1 MKSLKQLLS
10 KVKSGKMDKKTAK
23 DLDNLVTRGDGFVVI
38 TKSNKNG
45 YNRFHANQVDDRGL
59 DVVPHMRD
67 FKSKKGVYKPEHAMT
82 DINWKEE
89 MKEGKFDPKNPTVV
103 VSGLGSY
110 SLTGLK
116 DSVASQ
122 LSDLSKKLKGG
133 SEMDVDNVY
142 GMLVKNDT
150 LLYKV
155 KAIKDVQDE
164 LKTSIWKRRITIYK
178 RK

>member
-1 MKSLKQLLS
+1 MLKLKNLLKEDVKIQVSS
-10 KVKSGKMDKKTAK
+10 KD
-23 DLDNLVTRGDGFVVI
+23 DGYI
-38 TKSNKNG
+38 
-45 YNRFHANQVDDRGL
+45 Y
-59 DVVPHMRD
+59 
-67 FKSKKGVYKPEHAMT
+67 
-82 DINWKEE
+82 NWKEE
-89 MKEGKFDPKNPTVV
+89 MEEGKFDPKNPTVV

-122 LSDLSKKLKGG
+122 LSDLSKRLKSG
-133 SEMDVDNVY
+133 SEMDVNNVY
-142 GMLVKNDT
+142 SLLVKNDS

-164 LKTSIWKRRITIYK
+164 LKTSVWKRRITMYK

>member
-1 MKSLKQLLS
+1 MVKLKNLLKEDVKIQVSS
-10 KVKSGKMDKKTAK
+10 KD
-23 DLDNLVTRGDGFVVI
+23 DGYI
-38 TKSNKNG
+38 
-45 YNRFHANQVDDRGL
+45 Y
-59 DVVPHMRD
+59 
-67 FKSKKGVYKPEHAMT
+67 
-82 DINWKEE
+82 NWKEE

-122 LSDLSKKLKGG
+122 LSDLSKRLKSG
-133 SEMDVDNVY
+133 SEMDVNNVY
-142 GMLVKNDT
+142 SLLVKNES

-178 RK
+178 RKWKIN

>member
-1 MKSLKQLLS
+1 MVKLKNLLKEDVKIQVSS
-10 KVKSGKMDKKTAK
+10 KD
-23 DLDNLVTRGDGFVVI
+23 DGYI
-38 TKSNKNG
+38 
-45 YNRFHANQVDDRGL
+45 Y
-59 DVVPHMRD
+59 
-67 FKSKKGVYKPEHAMT
+67 
-82 DINWKEE
+82 NWKEE

-122 LSDLSKKLKGG
+122 LANLSKRLKGG

-142 GMLVKNDT
+142 SLLIKNDS

-164 LKTSIWKRRITIYK
+164 LKTSVWKRRITMYK
-178 RK
+178 RKW

>member
-1 MKSLKQLLS
+1 MVKLKNLLKEDVKVQVSS
-10 KVKSGKMDKKTAK
+10 KD
-23 DLDNLVTRGDGFVVI
+23 DGYI
-38 TKSNKNG
+38 
-45 YNRFHANQVDDRGL
+45 Y
-59 DVVPHMRD
+59 
-67 FKSKKGVYKPEHAMT
+67 
-82 DINWKEE
+82 NWKEE

-110 SLTGLK
+110 SLDILK
-116 DSVASQ
+116 KSVSSQ
-122 LSDLSKKLKGG
+122 LLDLSKRLKGG

-164 LKTSIWKRRITIYK
+164 LKTSIWKRRITMYK
-178 RK
+178 RKK

>member
-1 MKSLKQLLS
+1 MIKLKDILKEDVKIQVSS
-10 KVKSGKMDKKTAK
+10 KD
-23 DLDNLVTRGDGFVVI
+23 DGYI
-38 TKSNKNG
+38 
-45 YNRFHANQVDDRGL
+45 Y
-59 DVVPHMRD
+59 
-67 FKSKKGVYKPEHAMT
+67 
-82 DINWKEE
+82 NWKEE

-122 LSDLSKKLKGG
+122 LSNLSKRLKGG
-133 SEMDVDNVY
+133 SEMDVNNVY
-142 GMLVKNDT
+142 SLLVKNDS

-164 LKTSIWKRRITIYK
+164 LKT
-178 RK
+178 

>member
-1 MKSLKQLLS
+1 MLKLKNLLKEDVKIQVSS
-10 KVKSGKMDKKTAK
+10 KD
-23 DLDNLVTRGDGFVVI
+23 DGYI
-38 TKSNKNG
+38 
-45 YNRFHANQVDDRGL
+45 Y
-59 DVVPHMRD
+59 
-67 FKSKKGVYKPEHAMT
+67 
-82 DINWKEE
+82 NWKEE
-89 MKEGKFDPKNPTVV
+89 MEEGKFDPKNPTVV

-122 LSDLSKKLKGG
+122 FSDLSKRLKSG
-133 SEMDVDNVY
+133 SEMDVSNVY
-142 GMLVKNDT
+142 SMLVKNES

-164 LKTSIWKRRITIYK
+164 LKTSIWKRRITMYK

>member
-1 MKSLKQLLS
+1 MVKLKNLLKEDVKVQVSS
-10 KVKSGKMDKKTAK
+10 KD
-23 DLDNLVTRGDGFVVI
+23 DGYI
-38 TKSNKNG
+38 
-45 YNRFHANQVDDRGL
+45 Y
-59 DVVPHMRD
+59 
-67 FKSKKGVYKPEHAMT
+67 
-82 DINWKEE
+82 NWKEE

-110 SLTGLK
+110 SLDILK
-116 DSVASQ
+116 KSVASQ
-122 LSDLSKKLKGG
+122 LLDLSKRLKGG

-164 LKTSIWKRRITIYK
+164 LKTSVWKRRITIYK
-178 RK
+178 RKWKIN

>member
-1 MKSLKQLLS
+1 MVKLKDILKEDLKIQS
-10 KVKSGKMDKKTAK
+10 SGKS
-23 DLDNLVTRGDGFVVI
+23 DGYI
-38 TKSNKNG
+38 
-45 YNRFHANQVDDRGL
+45 Y
-59 DVVPHMRD
+59 
-67 FKSKKGVYKPEHAMT
+67 
-82 DINWKEE
+82 NWKEE
-89 MKEGKFDPKNPTVV
+89 MEKGKFDPKNPTVV

-110 SLTGLK
+110 SLDILK
-116 DSVASQ
+116 KSVSSQ
-122 LSDLSKKLKGG
+122 LLDLSKRLKGG

-164 LKTSIWKRRITIYK
+164 LKTSVWKRRITIYK

>member
-1 MKSLKQLLS
+1 MIKLKDILKEDLKIQS
-10 KVKSGKMDKKTAK
+10 SGKS
-23 DLDNLVTRGDGFVVI
+23 DGYI
-38 TKSNKNG
+38 
-45 YNRFHANQVDDRGL
+45 Y
-59 DVVPHMRD
+59 
-67 FKSKKGVYKPEHAMT
+67 
-82 DINWKEE
+82 NWKEE

-122 LSDLSKKLKGG
+122 LSDLSKRLKSG
-133 SEMDVDNVY
+133 SEMDVNNVY
-142 GMLVKNDT
+142 SLLVKNES